1 MLLVVRISSYGCTWE
16 VWKTLEKLEM
26 HSAAPR
32 AVPTLLSCSPNLP
45 RASITRYTHAKLEP
59 ILMALLQ
66 PPNVNWKG
74 KERLLETI
82 LVLPVQI
89 YFWPQPRSNPWF
101 ISVHT
106 HSILSTH
113 SIPRLMPMIV
123 IQCWPLY
130 EVQWYSVID
139 EFHTSFLKSNNS
151 LCL

>member
-1 MLLVVRISSYGCTWE
+1 MLLGVRISSYGCTWE
-16 VWKTLEKLEM
+16 VWKTLKKLELL
-26 HSAAPR
+26 SAAPR
-32 AVPTLLSCSPNLP
+32 ATLTLLSCSPNFS
-45 RASITRYTHAKLEP
+45 RASLTRYTHAKHEP
-59 ILMALLQ
+59 ILMALLH

-113 SIPRLMPMIV
+113 SIPHFMPTMLIHCALLNEWV
-123 IQCWPLY
+123 ELEKCISMTTFTRYCSGQ
-130 EVQWYSVID
+130 Q
-139 EFHTSFLKSNNS
+139 
-151 LCL
+151 